1 MTAGERTPDAA
12 AVARSMLELR
22 GLHGDDHHPA
32 RDDGDPERWSKAPDF
47 AADPERAA
55 ALHAATQ
62 RDRERYLSAG
72 LTDIDCRY
80 CHASVRVRKLGPA
93 YTAVQWSTEA
103 QDQCAVF
110 AEVRSSGGNSA
121 RVQSCPR
128 LSDSI
133 GHAVSEG
140 CLEEYSSAPAPGDG

>member
-1 MTAGERTPDAA
+1 VTAGERTPDAA

-103 QDQCAVF
+103 QQQCAVF

>member
-103 QDQCAVF
+103 QQQCAVF

-140 CLEEYSSAPAPGDG
+140 CLEESSSAPAPGDG